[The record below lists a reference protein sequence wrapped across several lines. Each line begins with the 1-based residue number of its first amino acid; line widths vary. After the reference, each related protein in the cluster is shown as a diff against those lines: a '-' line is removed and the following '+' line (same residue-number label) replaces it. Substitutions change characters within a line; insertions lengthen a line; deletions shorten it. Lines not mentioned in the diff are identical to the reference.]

1 MRRMRAGAF
10 GAVVVA
16 ALVLTGCAAE
26 PKPTPIPSP
35 STTPVESPAPRTTP
49 TPTPSADPL
58 ASVDALVVRPTV
70 LELRAGEQVVET
82 LDYMSDPGEAVA
94 ILTALFGA
102 PPVDEAYD
110 GGNHRPDGISHEWG
124 DFVLDERFYD
134 EERRQRDGYDWL
146 VWPRFAV
153 YFDGP
158 AAEGI
163 ALRAHDGSQAGEAW
177 AALAER
183 PSFDPDLWVCVG
195 TSIEAETIEVP
206 GDRADRVNVV
216 ATENEDDGTVRWIGA
231 PEMEAEGCA

>member
-1 MRRMRAGAF
+1 MRRTRAGIF

-16 ALVLTGCAAE
+16 ALVLTGCAAG
-26 PKPTPIPSP
+26 PKPTPISSP
-35 STTPVESPAPRTTP
+35 STTRVESPTP

-70 LELRAGEQVVET
+70 LELRAGEAVVGT
-82 LDYMSDPGEAVA
+82 LDYMSEPAEAVVV
-94 ILTALFGA
+94 LTELFGR

-110 GGNHRPDGISHEWG
+110 GGNHRPDGTRHTWG

-158 AAEGI
+158 AVDGI
-163 ALRAHDGSQAGEAW
+163 ALRAQDGSQAGEAW
-177 AALAER
+177 SALAER
-183 PSFDPDLWVCVG
+183 PSFDPELWVCVG

>member
-1 MRRMRAGAF
+1 MRRTRVGII
-10 GAVVVA
+10 GVVVAA

-26 PKPTPIPSP
+26 PAPTRAPSP
-35 STTPVESPAPRTTP
+35 PATPVETP

-70 LELRAGEQVVET
+70 LELRAGEEVVET
-82 LDYMSDPGEAVA
+82 LDYMSEPAAAVA
-94 ILTALFGA
+94 TLTELFGR
-102 PPVDEAYD
+102 PPVDEEYD
-110 GGNHRPDGISHEWG
+110 GGNHRPDGIFHAWG

-177 AALAER
+177 SALAER
-183 PSFDPDLWVCVG
+183 PSFDPELWVCVG

-206 GDRADRVNVV
+206 DDRADRVNVV
-216 ATENEDDGTVRWIGA
+216 ATEDEEDGTVRWIGA